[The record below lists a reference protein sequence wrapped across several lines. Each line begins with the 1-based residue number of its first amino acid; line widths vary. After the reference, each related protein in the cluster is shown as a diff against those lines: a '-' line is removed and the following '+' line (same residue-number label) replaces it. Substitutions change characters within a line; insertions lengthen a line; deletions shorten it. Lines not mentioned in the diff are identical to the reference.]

1 MSRNNY
7 FRHQMKNGSL
17 ALGLKTRFSFHQTAN
32 IAYLCRKN
40 QNLFEI

>member
-7 FRHQMKNGSL
+7 VRHKMKNGSL
-17 ALGLKTRFSFHQTAN
+17 ASGLKTRFSFHQTIN
-32 IAYLCRKN
+32 IAYLCRQN